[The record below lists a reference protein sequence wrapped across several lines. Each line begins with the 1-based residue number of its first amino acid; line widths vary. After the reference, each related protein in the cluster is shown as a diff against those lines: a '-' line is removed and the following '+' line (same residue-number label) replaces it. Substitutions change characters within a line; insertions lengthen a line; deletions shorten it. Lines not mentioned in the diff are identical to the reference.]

1 MSRINP
7 GVMSSD
13 RDDWETPR
21 DLFDRCDAIWHF
33 DLDAAS
39 NDENALCERHF
50 TKEDDGLSQD
60 WSGHTVWCNP
70 PYGREIGA
78 WMEKCAVEGGKPGT
92 VVVALIPN
100 RTDSRWYQQWVLGHA
115 DEVVPLAGRVRFCIG
130 GVPGQSAPFPS
141 ALVRWGGG
149 PFQRLRDQAARRR
162 LCFRR
167 VITSSSYLFVPA

>member
-1 MSRINP
+1 MPINA
-7 GVMSSD
+7 GLMSSN

-33 DLDAAS
+33 DLDVAS
-39 NDENALCERHF
+39 SDENALCEGHF
-50 TKEDDGLSQD
+50 TKEDDGLSKD

-78 WMEKCAVEGGKPGT
+78 WVEKCATESEKPGT

-100 RTDSRWYQQWVLGHA
+100 RTDTGWYQQWVMPHA
-115 DEVVPLAGRVRFCIG
+115 AEIVPLAGRVRFCIDG
-130 GVPGQSAPFPS
+130 DPQQSAPFPS

-149 PFQRLRDQAARRR
+149 PSKDRKGVRRPYRRCIRAR
-162 LCFRR
+162 
-167 VITSSSYLFVPA
+167 